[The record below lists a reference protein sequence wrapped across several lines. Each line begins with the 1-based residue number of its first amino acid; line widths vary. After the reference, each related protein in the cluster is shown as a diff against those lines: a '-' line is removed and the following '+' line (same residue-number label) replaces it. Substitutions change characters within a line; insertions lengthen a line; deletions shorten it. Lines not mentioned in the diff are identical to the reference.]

1 MDPWLILVLSL
12 FGTVLLWPVVL
23 GRLADA
29 LPNFLKRLLP
39 VLAVAVL
46 VFTVIDYLRVSLKKQ
61 VVERFAVVGTSV
73 LGATK
78 SLPETK
84 PSNTTKQPGD
94 AIESAPDERL
104 LGGLFADE
112 ARSLSGAVAPFL
124 EDVRAN
130 IALALAQGADADV
143 FLYSPTISFS
153 TDLKITVNK
162 LKKEFAFNDTV
173 VEKLEI
179 AGVSVPVDALLRPL
193 VRTLGQ
199 RRLRITLATGGEY
212 SAIIASDTGEEVW
225 RVTEAEAACLDGLQT
240 ACSDPTWNAQ
250 SDQIRGGDRL
260 KRLLRAIAAK
270 LLFHDVEAGSSD
282 ASWIV
287 KANLLEGRSILNN
300 SFVREKESGDPKSL
314 TLIPHARSD
323 LAARA
328 KAKFATSLGLLTV
341 GKVAAFT
348 SDEDLEKVRA
358 LAILGLLAAQ
368 GAQTSAIASE
378 RFASVQDIDARL
390 TGTLTGAIERFDR
403 CGLVGAAFPLPQET
417 VSSTR
422 RPRAKAEAAIR
433 ATRFYAAIIDQ
444 AASILASV
452 DGRPKSKPQ
461 QDHDDHQLLALM
473 ASVQYVAHLQR
484 AQAFECAD
492 QLQLAIRDEEAAEK
506 DLNRLA
512 NLSTNDLKIA
522 TQLALRGS
530 EVRIALREVKLARQR
545 LEQANFTSSS
555 DPITSSLLKDGRVRI
570 EKAITEEDK
579 NAVLRAKYRSQLVE
593 NILLD
598 AGSAEAG
605 NAQRALQEALGDLR
619 GATDIEAKRAKLS
632 VLLGFVSLYKNQ
644 DDSATRIG
652 LQALSNPQVR
662 LPEFLASY
670 LRLRYEDQKPYAIG
684 TAQTEQ
690 FRSLKQMITALNCLG
705 NQAKTALAEARE
717 VFDGLRAAGEWSP
730 ADLQLLGHLEILS
743 QVVAVV
749 GERFRDQRHQTAT
762 YVYGQCLVR

>member
-61 VVERFAVVGTSV
+61 VVERFTVVGASV

-78 SLPETK
+78 SLPEAK
-84 PSNTTKQPGD
+84 PSSTAKPTGD
-94 AIESAPDERL
+94 AAANAPDERL

-124 EDVRAN
+124 KDVRAN

-143 FLYSPTISFS
+143 FLYSPTIDFN
-153 TDLKITVNK
+153 TDLKITVKK
-162 LKKEFAFNDTV
+162 LTKEFAFNDTV
-173 VEKLEI
+173 VEKLDI

-199 RRLRITLATGGEY
+199 RRLRITLATGAEY

-225 RVTEAEAACLDGLQT
+225 RVTEAEAACLDGLQP
-240 ACSDPTWNAQ
+240 ACSDPTWSPQ
-250 SDQIRGGDRL
+250 VDQARGGDRL

-270 LLFHDVEAGSSD
+270 LLFHDAEAGSSD

-287 KANLLEGRSILNN
+287 KANLLEGRSILIN
-300 SFVREKESGDPKSL
+300 SFVREKKSGEPTSW

-328 KAKFATSLGLLTV
+328 KAKFDTSLGLLTV

-378 RFASVQDIDARL
+378 RFASVQDVDARL

-417 VSSTR
+417 AASTR

-433 ATRFYAAIIDQ
+433 ATRFYAGIIDQ

-452 DGRPKSKPQ
+452 DGRLTPKTQ
-461 QDHDDHQLLALM
+461 QNHDDQLLALM

-512 NLSTNDLKIA
+512 NPLTDDLKIA
-522 TQLALRGS
+522 TQPALRGS
-530 EVRIALREVKLARQR
+530 EVRIALRKVKLARQR
-545 LEQANFTSSS
+545 LEQANFTSTR
-555 DPITSSLLKDGRVRI
+555 DPITSKLIADGRAQI

-593 NILLD
+593 KILLD
-598 AGSAEAG
+598 AGPAEVG
-605 NAQRALQEALGDLR
+605 NAQRELQEALGDLKD
-619 GATDIEAKRAKLS
+619 ATDIEAKRAKLS

-644 DDSATRIG
+644 DDSVTHIG
-652 LQALSNPQVR
+652 LLALNNPKAR
-662 LPEFLASY
+662 PPAFLASY
-670 LRLRYEDQKPYAIG
+670 LRLRYEGRKPDPIK

-690 FRSLKQMITALNCLG
+690 FRSLKELITALNCFG
-705 NQAKTALAEARE
+705 NQAKTALTEGRE
-717 VFDGLRAAGEWSP
+717 VFEGLRAAGEWSP

-743 QVVAVV
+743 QVVSVA
-749 GERFRDQRHQTAT
+749 GERFQDQRHQTGT